1 MKISEYFREEDCIM
15 ELKSKTK
22 EEAIKE
28 IAEMLYKKGKVKDI
42 DKFISDILER
52 EELGSTGIGHGIAIP
67 HARTEA
73 VSDFVIGFGRSC
85 SGIDFNSIDGE
96 KVNFVFL
103 MGANPSQLNLYLRL
117 LAELSKFL
125 MSASCRKELM
135 EAKDASSVIEMVKRF
150 EGS

>member
-22 EEAIKE
+22 EEAIRE
-28 IAEMLYKKGKVKDI
+28 IAETLYKKGKINDM
-42 DKFISDILER
+42 DKLISDILER

-73 VSDFVIGFGRSC
+73 VSDFVVGFGRS
-85 SGIDFNSIDGE
+85 SRGIDFNSIDGE
-96 KVNFVFL
+96 KVNLIFL
-103 MGANPSQLNLYLRL
+103 MGANPNQLNLYLRL

-125 MSASCRKELM
+125 MNASCRKELM